1 MPKATLLAGVA
12 LSIALGGCALKSD
25 VRRVETEVVMLRQET
40 ARRDSVRAARL
51 TEIIT
56 LQQELMDSLGTAV
69 TQTQRTVRA
78 MQGTVSNDLYNVQQQ
93 LVQLQELSGQS
104 QQRLSELRAQVEA
117 RGQEVA
123 RDTAAAVAGPVQ
135 ASAEQMYQASL
146 QQLRRGSLTTARLGF
161 RQLVQ
166 AYPTSPRVPDA
177 LYFIGESFSADQ
189 PDSAVV
195 YYQNVIGSHPGSA
208 RVAPSLFKLGLLA
221 EQRGDRAQARTYFQR
236 VVAEFPRS
244 DEAALA
250 RDKLSASGQ

>member
-1 MPKATLLAGVA
+1 MLKATPLAGVA
-12 LSIALGGCALKSD
+12 LCIALGGCALKSD
-25 VRRVETEVVMLRQET
+25 VKRVETEVVLLRQET

-78 MQGTVSNDLYNVQQQ
+78 MQGSVSNDLYNVQQQ

-123 RDTAAAVAGPVQ
+123 RDTAAAAAGPAP

-177 LYFIGESFSADQ
+177 LYFIGESFSSDQ

-195 YYQNVIGSHPGSA
+195 YYQNIIGSHPGSA
-208 RVAPSLFKLGLLA
+208 RVAPSLYKLGLLA
-221 EQRGDRAQARTYFQR
+221 EQRGDAAQARTYYQR
-236 VVAEFPRS
+236 VVSEFPRS

-250 RDKLSASGQ
+250 RDKLRASGQ

>member
-1 MPKATLLAGVA
+1 MLKATPVAGVA
-12 LSIALGGCALKSD
+12 LCIALGGCALKSD

-40 ARRDSVRAARL
+40 ARRDSVRAVRL
-51 TEIIT
+51 TEIMT
-56 LQQELMDSLGTAV
+56 LQQELMDSLGAAV
-69 TQTQRTVRA
+69 SQTQRTVRA
-78 MQGTVSNDLYNVQQQ
+78 MQGSVSNDLYNVQQQ

-123 RDTAAAVAGPVQ
+123 RDTAPAAGPAP

-177 LYFIGESFSADQ
+177 LYFIGESFSTDQ

-208 RVAPSLFKLGLLA
+208 RVAPSLFKLGLVA
-221 EQRGDRAQARTYFQR
+221 EQRGDSAQARTYYQR

-250 RDKLSASGQ
+250 RDKLGASGQ